1 MKVSLHGATLREAIR
16 MESRVSFEKAAVD
29 ALLLALSPLPG
40 IAVYRGLAA
49 ANRVV
54 PDGWALTAL
63 QSFQFGDLRLES
75 STVRVVIE
83 VESAGGVTNLAKY
96 WPMLQSGLRDKRFVL
111 LHLFRLTSGGDYL
124 AHREMWTFL
133 RDRMR
138 ADLGD
143 RCALE
148 WDRGWTAEMLTYGPG
163 TDVDGLA
170 RAAVRIREALG
181 GGGTDDA

>member
-1 MKVSLHGATLREAIR
+1 

-29 ALLLALSPLPG
+29 ALLLALGPLPD

-54 PDGWALTAL
+54 PDGWALSAL

-75 STVRVVIE
+75 STVRVVVE

-96 WPMLQSGLRDKRFVL
+96 WPMLGSSLRDKRFVL

-138 ADLGD
+138 ADLAD

-170 RAAVRIREALG
+170 IAAVRIREALG

>member
-1 MKVSLHGATLREAIR
+1 V
-16 MESRVSFEKAAVD
+16 ESRVSFEKAAVD
-29 ALLLALSPLPG
+29 GLLLALGPLPG

-54 PDGWALTAL
+54 PDGWALSAL
-63 QSFQFGDLRLES
+63 QSFQFGDLPLES
-75 STVRVVIE
+75 STVRVVVE

-111 LHLFRLTSGGDYL
+111 LHLFRLTSRGDYL
-124 AHREMWTFL
+124 AHREMWAFL
-133 RDRMR
+133 RDRMQE
-138 ADLGD
+138 DLAH
-143 RCALE
+143 RCGLE

-170 RAAVRIREALG
+170 VTATRIRDALAG
-181 GGGTDDA
+181 PARSAD

>member
-1 MKVSLHGATLREAIR
+1 

-29 ALLLALSPLPG
+29 ALLLAIGPLPG
-40 IAVYRGLAA
+40 IVVYRGLAPG
-49 ANRVV
+49 NRIV
-54 PDGWALTAL
+54 PSGWALSAL

-75 STVRVVIE
+75 STVRVVVE

-96 WPMLQSGLRDKRFVL
+96 WPMLGSGLRDKRFVL

-138 ADLGD
+138 EDLAD
-143 RCALE
+143 RCGLE

-163 TDVDGLA
+163 ADVDGLTS
-170 RAAVRIREALG
+170 AAVRIREALG
-181 GGGTDDA
+181 GGGTDGA